1 MVGFSSN
8 NYTDNKCGDMASRQK
23 YPFLQRLDSLLP
35 LSLCMCRL
43 TDQWSS
49 VETGIFGNEPHST
62 GYVPA
67 PIGSPL
73 HYNKP
78 RLPGI
83 FQKIVRLPEWPG
95 ILGAKLLPDPI

>member
-1 MVGFSSN
+1 
-8 NYTDNKCGDMASRQK
+8 MASRQK

-62 GYVPA
+62 GYIPA

-78 RLPGI
+78 RLRSEEHTSELQSRGHL
-83 FQKIVRLPEWPG
+83 VCRL
-95 ILGAKLLPDPI
+95 LLEKKKNLDLFPMLKED